1 MKLLFSEFKS
11 DYGTYI
17 YTHVVWALPEPG
29 ETPAQLFNAGFM
41 PASPRLDR
49 FCLTR
54 QVRVHL
60 PQFRPSS
67 ENRRILRKGAGI
79 TGTLLP
85 RAEFDFNASRRD
97 AWLAYAAHRW
107 GKGIMTPERLDGLM
121 TGPVISH
128 VLVFHETATGRE
140 LGAAVMYLEEPAM
153 AFYYY
158 AFYDLTW
165 FDKNLGMF
173 MMTWAVDSFAQR
185 GVKHFYLGTCYSERA
200 LYKTQFAGVQFF
212 NGRRWSTDLNELK
225 FMIRREQQPVTTH
238 LLNTP
243 DYTTPFAPGGSA
255 AWATD
260 GFRVDLNGA

>member
-1 MKLLFSEFKS
+1 VGLAR
-11 DYGTYI
+11 T
-17 YTHVVWALPEPG
+17 G

-97 AWLAYAAHRW
+97 ALARLRRPPLGQRHYDAGTIGRAHDRARQSRTCW
-107 GKGIMTPERLDGLM
+107 C
-121 TGPVISH
+121 S
-128 VLVFHETATGRE
+128 HETATGRE